1 MQVKIQGRQIE
12 LTDALK
18 EHVNKKLEKLK
29 KYTDN
34 IISASVVLAV
44 QKYRHSAEI
53 SVHVNDQV
61 MIGKS
66 ETDDLYVSVDQ
77 CVEKLETQLKKRK
90 ARYHSSKKKE
100 LSGKK
105 GSELL
110 SEEDIDLE

>member
-34 IISASVVLAV
+34 IISASVVLTV
-44 QKYRHSAEI
+44 QKYQHFAEI
-53 SVHVNDQV
+53 TVHVDDQIMV
-61 MIGKS
+61 GKS

-90 ARYHSSKKKE
+90 ARYHSSRKKE
-100 LSGKK
+100 LSEITDI
-105 GSELL
+105 ELPE
-110 SEEDIDLE
+110 EEDIDSE